1 MALPRSDKPEWVKV
15 TQRRQ
20 ELVVLS
26 EPTPWVS
33 HWDTAKMRSR
43 RCGGKECMLC
53 QLGMPKQIRYIL
65 LCVDS
70 HCAERLLELRE
81 RHADYLDRLIAEH
94 GSMVGLRVSV
104 LRDGTAKNSPVS
116 FRFLARESVVSRDI
130 KLLVERFG
138 LPPLLV
144 EAIPEKK
151 QSEQLVDDLKND
163 LVDGHRKVAP
173 ASDYDWDPDEELVQ

>member
-1 MALPRSDKPEWVKV
+1 MPLPRSEKPEWVVV

-33 HWDTAKMRSR
+33 HWDTAKGRSR
-43 RCGGKECMLC
+43 RCGGKNCQLC
-53 QLGMPKQIRYIL
+53 QFGMPKQIRYVL

-70 HCAERLLELRE
+70 HCQERLLELRE

-94 GSMVGLRVSV
+94 GSTVGLRVAV

-138 LPPLLV
+138 LPPLLI
-144 EAIPEKK
+144 EAIPEKQQGK
-151 QSEQLVDDLKND
+151 QLIND
-163 LVDGHRKVAP
+163 LEKDLDDAH
-173 ASDYDWDPDEELVQ
+173 EELT

>member
-1 MALPRSDKPEWVKV
+1 MALPRSDKPEWVQV

-43 RCGGKECMLC
+43 RCGGKNCQLC
-53 QLGMPKQIRYIL
+53 QFGMPKQIRYIL

-70 HCAERLLELRE
+70 HCHERLLELRE
-81 RHADYLDRLIAEH
+81 RHADYLDRLISEH
-94 GSMVGLRVSV
+94 GSTVGLRVSV

-144 EAIPEKK
+144 EAIPEKN
-151 QSEQLVDDLKND
+151 QSEDLINN
-163 LVDGHRKVAP
+163 
-173 ASDYDWDPDEELVQ
+173 SEDYLEDAHV